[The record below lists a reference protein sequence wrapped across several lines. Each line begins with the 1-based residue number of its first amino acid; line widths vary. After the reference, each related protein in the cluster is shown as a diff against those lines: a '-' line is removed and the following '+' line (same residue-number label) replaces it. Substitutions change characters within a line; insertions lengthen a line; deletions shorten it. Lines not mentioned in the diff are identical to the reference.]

1 VILRKRHRQKPI
13 VNLTPLIDVVFLL
26 LIFFMVS
33 TTFDTQSRIKITLP
47 EIETDIPEDE
57 FQDRILVQIAA
68 DGSMS
73 LNNSMELVSSTPT
86 VLKRAMAEIAEGRTD
101 IPVIVKVDQ
110 NAPFQSAMT
119 VMDVSGQLGLTEITF
134 PGRKTVKEE

>member
-1 VILRKRHRQKPI
+1 MILRTRQLQRPI

-47 EIETDIPEDE
+47 EIETELPEDTR
-57 FQDRILVQIAA
+57 DRILVQVAA
-68 DGSMS
+68 DGSIS

-86 VLKRAMAEIAEGRTD
+86 VLKRAMAQIAEGRTD
-101 IPVIVKVDQ
+101 IPVIVKIDR
-110 NAPFQSAMT
+110 NAPFQAAMT

-134 PGRKTVKEE
+134 PGRKTIKEE

>member
-1 VILRKRHRQKPI
+1 MNLRKRARPRPMI
-13 VNLTPLIDVVFLL
+13 NLTPLIDVVFLL

-33 TTFDTQSRIKITLP
+33 TTFDTQSRIKVTLP
-47 EIETDIPEDE
+47 EIDTEMPEDE
-57 FQDRILVQIAA
+57 NPDMIIVQVTA

-101 IPVIVKVDQ
+101 IPVIVKVDR
-110 NAPFQSAMT
+110 NAPFQAAMT

>member
-1 VILRKRHRQKPI
+1 MILRKRHRQKPI

-47 EIETDIPEDE
+47 EVETDIPEDE

-101 IPVIVKVDQ
+101 IPVIVKVDR
-110 NAPFQSAMT
+110 NAPFQAAMT

>member
-1 VILRKRHRQKPI
+1 MNLRKRQRQRPI

-47 EIETDIPEDE
+47 EIETQVPEYE

-101 IPVIVKVDQ
+101 IPVIVKVDRD
-110 NAPFQSAMT
+110 APFQAAMT

-134 PGRKTVKEE
+134 PGRKTVREE

>member
-1 VILRKRHRQKPI
+1 MILRKRQRQRPI

-47 EIETDIPEDE
+47 EIETELPEDTR
-57 FQDRILVQIAA
+57 DRILVQVAA
-68 DGSMS
+68 DGSIS

-86 VLKRAMAEIAEGRTD
+86 VLKRAMAQIADGRTD
-101 IPVIVKVDQ
+101 IPVIVKIDR
-110 NAPFQSAMT
+110 NAPFQAAMT

-134 PGRKTVKEE
+134 PGRKTIKEE

>member
-1 VILRKRHRQKPI
+1 MILRKRQRQRPI

-47 EIETDIPEDE
+47 EIETELPEDTR
-57 FQDRILVQIAA
+57 DRILVQVAA
-68 DGSMS
+68 DGSIS

-86 VLKRAMAEIAEGRTD
+86 VLKRAMAQIAEGRTD
-101 IPVIVKVDQ
+101 IPVIVKIDR
-110 NAPFQSAMT
+110 NAPFQAAMT

-134 PGRKTVKEE
+134 PGRKTIKED

>member
-1 VILRKRHRQKPI
+1 MILRKRHRQKPI

>member
-1 VILRKRHRQKPI
+1 MILRKRQRQRPI

-47 EIETDIPEDE
+47 EIETELPEDTR
-57 FQDRILVQIAA
+57 DRILVQVAA
-68 DGSMS
+68 DGSIS

-86 VLKRAMAEIAEGRTD
+86 VLKRAMAQIAEGRTD
-101 IPVIVKVDQ
+101 IPVIVKIDR
-110 NAPFQSAMT
+110 NAPFQAAMT

-134 PGRKTVKEE
+134 PGRKTIKEE

>member
-1 VILRKRHRQKPI
+1 MILRKRQRQKPI

-33 TTFDTQSRIKITLP
+33 TTFDTQSRIKVTLP
-47 EIETDIPEDE
+47 EIETDIPED
-57 FQDRILVQIAA
+57 QSRDHILVQVAA

-101 IPVIVKVDQ
+101 IPVIVKVDR
-110 NAPFQSAMT
+110 NAPFQAAMT

>member
-1 VILRKRHRQKPI
+1 MILRKRQRQRPI

-33 TTFDTQSRIKITLP
+33 TTFDTQSPIKITLP
-47 EIETDIPEDE
+47 EIETELPEDTR
-57 FQDRILVQIAA
+57 DRILVQVAA
-68 DGSMS
+68 DGSIS

-86 VLKRAMAEIAEGRTD
+86 VLKRAMAQIAEGRTD
-101 IPVIVKVDQ
+101 IPVIVKIDR
-110 NAPFQSAMT
+110 NAPFQAAMT

-134 PGRKTVKEE
+134 PGRKTIKEE

>member
-1 VILRKRHRQKPI
+1 VILRKRQRQRPI

-47 EIETDIPEDE
+47 EIETELPEDTR
-57 FQDRILVQIAA
+57 DRILVQVAA
-68 DGSMS
+68 DGSIS

-86 VLKRAMAEIAEGRTD
+86 VLKRAMAQIAEGRTD
-101 IPVIVKVDQ
+101 IPVIVKIDR
-110 NAPFQSAMT
+110 NAPFQAAMT

-134 PGRKTVKEE
+134 PGRKTIKEE

>member
-1 VILRKRHRQKPI
+1 VNLRKRQRQRPI

-47 EIETDIPEDE
+47 EIESQVPEDE

-101 IPVIVKVDQ
+101 IPVIVKVDRD
-110 NAPFQSAMT
+110 APFQAAMT

-134 PGRKTVKEE
+134 PGGKTVKEE

>member
-1 VILRKRHRQKPI
+1 MILRKRQRQRPI

-47 EIETDIPEDE
+47 EIETELPEDE
-57 FQDRILVQIAA
+57 SRDRIMVQVAA
-68 DGSMS
+68 DGSIS

-86 VLKRAMAEIAEGRTD
+86 VLKRAMAQIAEGRTD
-101 IPVIVKVDQ
+101 VPVIVKIDR
-110 NAPFQSAMT
+110 NAPFQAAMT

-134 PGRKTVKEE
+134 PGRKTIKEE